1 MPDCNYGVLLYCT
14 TETHV
19 IRFPVS
25 PKQGKQ
31 HTEAEAR
38 PICTSTYSFRVAR
51 KCIQSAVTGT
61 RNSRIGLIN
70 INSLS
75 VSDFDFFF
83 RGHGRRVAIHDR
95 LAAVIEAL
103 WSPLTGN
110 CCAMLGL
117 WMVMGKCGAGGSE
130 PPNDQRDAHAVAV
143 EHADGEPSG
152 VRQHDHVGKLGG
164 VDIGAQAVRPRHSP
178 PRRKVALPSF
188 FVGKGRVSVATERR

>member
-1 MPDCNYGVLLYCT
+1 VWRSLTTLTVSRIIEAVLSCPIRTGDDEHQESARMPDCNYGVLLYCT

-130 PPNDQRDAHAVAV
+130 PPNDQRGAHAVAV
-143 EHADGEPSG
+143 EHADGECVSMTTWES
-152 VRQHDHVGKLGG
+152 L
-164 VDIGAQAVRPRHSP
+164 
-178 PRRKVALPSF
+178 VAL
-188 FVGKGRVSVATERR
+188 T